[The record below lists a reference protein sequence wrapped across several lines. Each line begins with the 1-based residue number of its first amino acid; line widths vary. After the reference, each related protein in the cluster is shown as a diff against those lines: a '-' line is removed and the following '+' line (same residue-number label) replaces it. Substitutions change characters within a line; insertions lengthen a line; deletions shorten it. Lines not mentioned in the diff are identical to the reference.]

1 MRQNTTSL
9 RPCLP
14 FQCFHTCAAPGRTH
28 NSAVLF
34 VRGANHERL
43 RIHLITFPQHEI
55 VRTPMDYTGTSSGI
69 HRFVTPINIDSG
81 ANLQRY
87 AFKIA
92 LLDDQKQII
101 DVVWYSS
108 LGMSRERPLL
118 QHCFAFELFNT
129 HPTWALDLILYEI
142 FPDKFASS
150 RGSFNVDG
158 TRIEA
163 DAPAKPKLFEYI
175 DLDEVHCGGDL
186 DGIGDMLPYLRR
198 LGCDGIYLTPIFKS
212 NSVHKYDT
220 EDYDMVDPH
229 FGGNGA
235 LKRLRTLSLGYD
247 IKIILHGTFNHTAD
261 THPWFDRQERTG
273 KGALHH
279 KDSPYRE
286 YYTFSSEGEPYCSD
300 GKANYPKLD
309 YSNYATCHAIFD
321 GENSVIRKWTR
332 PPYGIDGWVIDDA
345 SQVGDNGN
353 ARNNLKRL
361 QQMCEAV
368 RRTHIDAFML
378 GYFSSDARYAI
389 CNQGNVDGSINY
401 TGFIG
406 PIRAF
411 FGGVNLIGEPTPYT
425 GEDLK
430 RTCEEYSVGVSQQV
444 KLCLVNQLDNDQLP
458 RFYSII
464 GGDKYLYLVA
474 LATLFTWRGIPCI
487 YQGDELGDVI
497 ENYEIG
503 PRSLIP
509 FKALQE
515 HHASPNSADVQA
527 CITSLAATRRENPA
541 LSRGSM
547 LFINAGGAHFAFIR
561 IYDNRFSIVFV
572 NASRTQVKIEQ
583 GSMLFPLLA
592 AMYMPE
598 DCHDDDTADSGETLL
613 IPLSGRN
620 VRRVDHG
627 EGLEALYEMLSREK
641 LSVQCYGAT
650 RTNEEFEKRFL
661 KELTS
666 SKSITIPARTAVIV
680 NNSEELNSQSQ
691 D

>member
-14 FQCFHTCAAPGRTH
+14 FQCFHTCAAPGQNH
-28 NSAVLF
+28 NSTVLF
-34 VRGANHERL
+34 VRGANHQRL

-55 VRTPMDYTGTSSGI
+55 VRTLMNYTGTSSGI
-69 HRFVTPINIDSG
+69 HRFVTQINIDSG

-92 LLDDQKQII
+92 LLNEEKQII

-118 QHCFAFELFNT
+118 QHCFAYELFNT

-150 RGSFNVDG
+150 RGSFSVDG
-158 TRIEA
+158 TKVDA
-163 DAPAKPKLFEYI
+163 DGPIKPKTFEYV
-175 DLDEVHCGGDL
+175 DLDEIHCGGDL
-186 DGIGDMLPYLRR
+186 DGVGDMLPYIRR
-198 LGCDGIYLTPIFKS
+198 LGCDGLYLTPIFKAH
-212 NSVHKYDT
+212 SVHKYDT

-247 IKIILHGTFNHTAD
+247 VKIILHGTFNHTGD

-279 KDSPYRE
+279 KDSPFRE
-286 YYTFSSEGEPYCSD
+286 FYTFTSEGEPYCSD
-300 GKANYPKLD
+300 EKANYPKLD
-309 YSNYATCHAIFD
+309 YSNYATCHAMFE

-361 QQMCEAV
+361 QQMCEAA
-368 RRTHIDAFML
+368 RHTHIDALML

-389 CNQGNVDGSINY
+389 CNPGNVDGSINY

-411 FGGVNLIGEPTPYT
+411 FGGINLLGEPTPYT
-425 GEDLK
+425 GEDLR
-430 RTCEEYSVGVSQQV
+430 RTCEEYAVGVSQQV
-444 KLCLVNQLDNDQLP
+444 KLCMVNQLDNDSLP
-458 RFYSII
+458 RFRTII
-464 GGDKYLYLVA
+464 GGDKYLYLAA
-474 LATLFTWRGIPCI
+474 LAVLYTWRGIPCI

-497 ENYEIG
+497 DNYEIG
-503 PRSLIP
+503 PKSLIP
-509 FKALQE
+509 FKALQN
-515 HHASPNSADVQA
+515 HRASPNSADIQT
-527 CITSLAATRRENPA
+527 CITELAAMRRENSA
-541 LSRGSM
+541 ITRGTM
-547 LFINAGGAHFAFIR
+547 VFINAGGAHFAYIR

-572 NASRTQVKIEQ
+572 NAARTQIKVEQ

-592 AMYMPE
+592 AMYLPE
-598 DCHDDDTADSGETLL
+598 DCHEDDAEDSGESLL

-620 VRRVDHG
+620 VRRIDHG
-627 EGLEALYEMLSREK
+627 EGLEVLYEMLSREN
-641 LSVQCYGAT
+641 LSVRCYGAT
-650 RTNEEFEKRFL
+650 RTNEEFEKKFL

-666 SKSITIPARTAVIV
+666 NKHITIPARTTVIV
-680 NNSEELNSQSQ
+680 NNSSLLNNHKI
-691 D
+691 